1 MFASLRELVARYFL
15 VVEPNAESISDC
27 LKIGDSVVGYTPA
40 FMAAAAGSIPV
51 FPTCSFVKSGAL
63 YTLYCIEK

>member
-1 MFASLRELVARYFL
+1 MTSTIIYASNFGFRLLSTLA
-15 VVEPNAESISDC
+15 
-27 LKIGDSVVGYTPA
+27 GDSVVGYTPA